1 MDDINVYLVDLVAQ
15 NKLSHRE
22 AEFFVDF
29 AYDLVLDNVN
39 DEQIESI
46 VTNEINKHIE
56 KK

>member
-1 MDDINVYLVDLVAQ
+1 MDEINVYLVGLVAQ

-22 AEFFVDF
+22 AEFFLDY

-39 DEQIESI
+39 DEDIESI
-46 VTNEINKHIE
+46 ITKEVTKHIE

>member
-22 AEFFVDF
+22 AEFFLDF